1 MRSIVEAIY
10 FFYSFGFVIA
20 RIVFVS
26 IFGAFINEES
36 QAGLSHL
43 TSLPTE
49 FYNEEVS
56 FLLARIN
63 IYAFALQI
71 QRLITQIH
79 IDSVALTGHNLF
91 RITKGLVLSVRTQRK
106 HFKKSDFVFLRWQL
120 PLSPTSWC

>member
-1 MRSIVEAIY
+1 MGSIAEAIY

-36 QAGLSHL
+36 QAGLPHL

-56 FLLARIN
+56 FFTCSNKYLR
-63 IYAFALQI
+63 
-71 QRLITQIH
+71 
-79 IDSVALTGHNLF
+79 F
-91 RITKGLVLSVRTQRK
+91 RITDSEINSANTYRFGRPDRS
-106 HFKKSDFVFLRWQL
+106 
-120 PLSPTSWC
+120 